1 MKSIFI
7 SGIVATL
14 MLFIQSTWLSR
25 GIIMGIIPDLAL
37 GVLLFCSFINR
48 EGQGII
54 ASFLVGIA
62 ADILSASPLGYY
74 AFLYTSCGY
83 FATLISYVTD
93 KDIFIVPF
101 LLGAGAT
108 IIMALLSK
116 VIYLLFSAGIHYYHI
131 FSMEFGIEL
140 MLNGLF
146 TILLFFLLSFIRQ
159 LFEHNPK
166 KAMP

>member
-1 MKSIFI
+1 MKSVLI
-7 SGIVATL
+7 SSFVATL

-25 GIIMGIIPDLAL
+25 GIIMGIIPNLAL
-37 GVLLFCSFINR
+37 DVLLFSSFINK

-54 ASFLVGIA
+54 ASFLVGII

-83 FATLISYVTD
+83 YATLISYVTE

-108 IIMALLSK
+108 IIMAILSK
-116 VIYLLFSAGIHYYHI
+116 AISLMFSAGIHYYQV
-131 FSMEFGIEL
+131 FSMEFGVEL
-140 MLNGLF
+140 ILNGLF
-146 TILLFFLLSFIRQ
+146 AILLFFLLSFIRQ